1 MAVAGLS
8 VDYMPLAR
16 SRRFFNPMT
25 RFGIHWTARH
35 LWSSHPSA
43 TGERPAPS
51 WRAGPSFCGRTQASP
66 IFCDRRPTFGPA
78 AMARNADGLG
88 LLAGLAAGANLGVN
102 KVILD
107 RKSVVKGKQGAVRVD
122 TGGRR
127 IMKKKKK

>member
-102 KVILD
+102 KVILRLAQQLLPDGSPTLVAID
-107 RKSVVKGKQGAVRVD
+107 RKSTRLNSSH
-122 TGGRR
+122 
-127 IMKKKKK
+127 